1 MTTSFTDTPTTA
13 LSNPTID
20 VLMSHCTVRRL
31 SEQPLSD
38 DQITTLLDVAKRAPT
53 SSYRQQFSIIRITDP
68 AIREAL
74 REISTQ
80 PYVGGTRGELVIFV
94 ADLHRN
100 ARIREAAGQDTEILS
115 SANLFLAATEDAL
128 IAAHNMMVAAESMGL
143 GTVYLGSFLRKPQE
157 VIDLLGLP
165 PLTFPIVGLLMGYP
179 EAGALYR
186 PRVPHSIS
194 VGENAYPS
202 EDTFE
207 QDLAEYDQ
215 EVQEYYNSRRN
226 DGKVFTFTNLI
237 QTGMGMPDSF
247 DTSPVLETLHRQGLA
262 LH

>member
-38 DQITTLLDVAKRAPT
+38 DQMTTLLDVAKRAPT

-165 PLTFPIVGLLMGYP
+165 PLTFPIVGRCPVPSARAALDFCWRKRLP
-179 EAGALYR
+179 ERGHVRAGSGRVR
-186 PRVPHSIS
+186 PGGAGVL
-194 VGENAYPS
+194 
-202 EDTFE
+202 
-207 QDLAEYDQ
+207 QLASQ
-215 EVQEYYNSRRN
+215 
-226 DGKVFTFTNLI
+226 
-237 QTGMGMPDSF
+237 
-247 DTSPVLETLHRQGLA
+247 
-262 LH
+262 